1 MIDYWL
7 LLDMQAPKYSVK
19 YDTRRPLI
27 NRSNSTEQEPSL
39 LHYLG
44 EGIPGNTRS
53 DFLFFSPKSSFP
65 PTAYSLRFTKVRY

>member
-27 NRSNSTEQEPSL
+27 NQSNSTEQEPSL

-44 EGIPGNTRS
+44 EEIPGNTRFS
-53 DFLFFSPKSSFP
+53 FLFS
-65 PTAYSLRFTKVRY
+65 